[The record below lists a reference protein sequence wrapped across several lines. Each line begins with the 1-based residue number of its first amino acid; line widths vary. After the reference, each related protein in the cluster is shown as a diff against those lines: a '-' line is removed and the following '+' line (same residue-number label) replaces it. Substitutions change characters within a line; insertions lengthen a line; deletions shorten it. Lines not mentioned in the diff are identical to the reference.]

1 MAAASKSAQRSTFD
15 VPFRGGRV
23 PLVKI
28 KVRVDFP
35 LYRIQSGRTH
45 RAQSKYLEQHSELPA
60 VFFDDPEDDK
70 VQEAQRQILLQMI
83 EERGLAD
90 DLEERHQQQPIVLTK
105 DGFIVDGNRR
115 ITALREQKE
124 EYAVAVV
131 LPEDALS
138 DEIFDTELELQ
149 MARDTKSEYNWI
161 DELLHVRYGNKVLKE
176 SIDRIAKR
184 IRKSKEELRVSLEV
198 LTFVDEYLAWAG
210 QAGQYHKVPDDME
223 QAFGDLVSRMKA
235 RNVDRLSA
243 NAKSAIKHACF
254 AVIKTGRG
262 SGKVYEAI
270 RSIIQ
275 HMSQQPAEVV
285 ERLREHVEFPKPD
298 AKAKAVDG
306 AKGQKVVEDPL
317 ARLADADLASTAQPY
332 VTLANAFEHPDTG
345 SVVAPKLV
353 EVVEELEEEKKEE
366 KKQPNPVQ
374 MLEKIEQLLGKVK
387 LDAKSAKIER
397 VSELLGQ
404 INGHVEQLA
413 EVVGKN
419 KKK

>member
-1 MAAASKSAQRSTFD
+1 

-28 KVRVDFP
+28 KLRVDFP

-45 RAQSKYLEQHSELPA
+45 RAQSKYLEQHPDLPSG
-60 VFFDDPEDDK
+60 FFDDPEDDK

-83 EERGLAD
+83 EERGLAE

-124 EYAVAVV
+124 EYAIAVV
-131 LPEDALS
+131 LPEDAQS
-138 DEIFDTELELQ
+138 DEIYDTELELQ

-176 SIDRIAKR
+176 SIERIAKR
-184 IRKSKEELRVSLEV
+184 MRKSKEELRTALEV
-198 LTFVDEYLAWAG
+198 LSFVDEYLAWAG
-210 QAGQYHKVPDDME
+210 QASQYHKVPDDME

-235 RNVDRLSA
+235 RSVDRLSA
-243 NAKSAIKHACF
+243 NAKSGIKHACF

-262 SGKVYEAI
+262 TGKVYEAI

-275 HMSQQPAEVV
+275 HMAQQPAEIV
-285 ERLREHVEFPKPD
+285 ERLREHVGFQAHS
-298 AKAKAVDG
+298 AKGKSADG
-306 AKGQKVVEDPL
+306 AKGKNDVEDPL

-332 VTLANAFEHPDTG
+332 VTLSKAFEDPDAG
-345 SVVAPKLV
+345 AIVAPKLV

-374 MLEKIEQLLGKVK
+374 VLEKVELQLAKIK
-387 LDAKSAKIER
+387 LDARSAKLER
-397 VSELLGQ
+397 VAELLER
-404 INGHVEQLA
+404 INGHVEKLA
-413 EVVGKN
+413 ELVGKI